1 MFSLMIMIFVY
12 AFWLSLIGGSLI
24 LFSMR
29 LFFVLKKKFEINKA
43 LLVLFTPCSIGFF
56 LTNKDQN
63 GFTKIYRALVI
74 FFFLVTFIASIFVL
88 YMHLGLDII

>member
-1 MFSLMIMIFVY
+1 MIMTFVY
-12 AFWLSLIGGSLI
+12 AFWLSFIGGTLI

-29 LFFVLKKKFEINKA
+29 LFFVLRNKFEINKA
-43 LLVLFTPCSIGFF
+43 VLVLFTPMSIGFF

-63 GFTKIYRALVI
+63 TFTVIYRSLVVV
-74 FFFLVTFIASIFVL
+74 FFVVTFIASIFVL